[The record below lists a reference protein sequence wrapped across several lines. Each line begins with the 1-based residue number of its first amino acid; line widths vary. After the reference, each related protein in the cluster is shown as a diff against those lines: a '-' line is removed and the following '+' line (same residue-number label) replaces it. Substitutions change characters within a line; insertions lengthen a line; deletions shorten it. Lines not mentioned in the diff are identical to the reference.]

1 MGVKMWMFWFG
12 LVVWLLGTYGTT
24 VVVQVIYVT
33 PSSFTPTTRADAVGL
48 LFDDLPDE
56 VQVST
61 VPKPLMSP
69 GGSSTRDVTV
79 LHGTI
84 SKRAA
89 QPTNG
94 TQVPRAKS

>member
-1 MGVKMWMFWFG
+1 
-12 LVVWLLGTYGTT
+12 
-24 VVVQVIYVT
+24 
-33 PSSFTPTTRADAVGL
+33 
-48 LFDDLPDE
+48 

-79 LHGTI
+79 LHGNI